1 MLRWIPFGERPFFS
15 SFRDEIVNNLESTI
29 DEEQFEEYLVEC
41 IGKMEGTTFTL
52 REMMALK
59 LFTDTTVYQSFLRK
73 AHWVNTPLST
83 KKMYHFWASALY
95 EAALYHSVPIPSVN
109 GKAPVS
115 LYHGL
120 NRMFTVRVE
129 LPKYHGPFS
138 STMERTVA
146 QHFTNDQGLY
156 FQIQPS
162 FSNKLKCCLGIN
174 METISCFKNEREI
187 LLVDQFIPIQRTETM
202 QDGAG
207 VLVDHFM
214 FSLKGRSTEI
224 RDRGRFLKQLGI
236 RFDPKWMPLIG
247 GHSQLFAASAFE
259 GRLVIG
265 RLVMELDIFNEVLV
279 RSIIDEQFGG
289 KPVIINLVEQCKVQ
303 QLLPLYRVM
312 TSKFKVLQN
321 HALNR
326 CFKIELVRNSKMD
339 HIVAGDT
346 VNDSCFEETEYEIN
360 GVAVPH
366 SVSTVKGVVHRIQCR
381 NTKLFG
387 DRVVWSQQFDA
398 STDVLPEGERVDLVV
413 EKHRGH
419 YGSFH
424 PNKLLDGKKGTF
436 YLSKRGS
443 PSSDWIIFKQRE
455 QQRFVS
461 TKIMIRN
468 GPYEY
473 AIKSIAI
480 QCSEDGVEY
489 QELIQIDDIKQG
501 KEEKQWFDLN
511 PQQSRFM
518 KFIKLN
524 ILGNYGFDYNG
535 FYEFGVFGHLE

>member
-1 MLRWIPFGERPFFS
+1 LVEAAVPLNIDFGVSVLRWIPFGERPFFS

-187 LLVDQFIPIQRTETM
+187 LLVDQFIPIRRTQTM
-202 QDGAG
+202 RDDAG

-214 FSLKGRSTEI
+214 FSLKGRSTQI
-224 RDRGRFLKQLGI
+224 RDRRRFLKQLGVEI
-236 RFDPKWMPLIG
+236 DPKWMPLIG
-247 GHSQLFAASAFE
+247 GHSQLFAASAF
-259 GRLVIG
+259 GRIVIV
-265 RLVMELDIFNEVLV
+265 RLL
-279 RSIIDEQFGG
+279 
-289 KPVIINLVEQCKVQ
+289 
-303 QLLPLYRVM
+303 
-312 TSKFKVLQN
+312 
-321 HALNR
+321 
-326 CFKIELVRNSKMD
+326 
-339 HIVAGDT
+339 
-346 VNDSCFEETEYEIN
+346 
-360 GVAVPH
+360 
-366 SVSTVKGVVHRIQCR
+366 
-381 NTKLFG
+381 
-387 DRVVWSQQFDA
+387 
-398 STDVLPEGERVDLVV
+398 
-413 EKHRGH
+413 
-419 YGSFH
+419 
-424 PNKLLDGKKGTF
+424 
-436 YLSKRGS
+436 
-443 PSSDWIIFKQRE
+443 
-455 QQRFVS
+455 
-461 TKIMIRN
+461 
-468 GPYEY
+468 
-473 AIKSIAI
+473 
-480 QCSEDGVEY
+480 
-489 QELIQIDDIKQG
+489 
-501 KEEKQWFDLN
+501 
-511 PQQSRFM
+511 
-518 KFIKLN
+518 
-524 ILGNYGFDYNG
+524 
-535 FYEFGVFGHLE
+535 